1 MNDWVFP
8 LSYVCLRAT
17 EDAMAGRPLKVLELS
32 AAEREELLR
41 WTRRHKSAQALAL
54 RARIVLD
61 CAAGMSNTEVAAS
74 RGVSKQMVC
83 KWRARFI
90 AKRAE
95 GLLDEPRPGKPRTL
109 DDERIEQLIA
119 TTLGTLPRGATHWST
134 RALAEHLAVS
144 QSTVSRVWRA
154 FGLQPHRQATFKL
167 SADPLFIEKVRDIV
181 GLYLDPPVK
190 AMVLCVDEKSQI
202 QALDRTQ
209 PILPM
214 APGLPERRTHDYMRH
229 GTTSLF
235 AALDV
240 ATGRVIGQLHRR
252 HRSGEFLQ
260 FLRTIDAQVPAE
272 LDVHLVMDNY
282 GTHKTPAVRAW
293 FARHPRF
300 HVHFT
305 PTSASWLNQV
315 ERWFALL
322 SEKQIKR
329 GTHRSTSA
337 LEKAIREFLNVH
349 NENPQPF
356 RWNKTADQILASLA
370 RFCKRTSDSPH

>member
-1 MNDWVFP
+1 
-8 LSYVCLRAT
+8 
-17 EDAMAGRPLKVLELS
+17 
-32 AAEREELLR
+32 
-41 WTRRHKSAQALAL
+41 
-54 RARIVLD
+54 
-61 CAAGMSNTEVAAS
+61 
-74 RGVSKQMVC
+74 
-83 KWRARFI
+83 
-90 AKRAE
+90 
-95 GLLDEPRPGKPRTL
+95 
-109 DDERIEQLIA
+109 
-119 TTLGTLPRGATHWST
+119 
-134 RALAEHLAVS
+134 
-144 QSTVSRVWRA
+144 
-154 FGLQPHRQATFKL
+154 
-167 SADPLFIEKVRDIV
+167 
-181 GLYLDPPVK
+181 
-190 AMVLCVDEKSQI
+190 
-202 QALDRTQ
+202 
-209 PILPM
+209 
-214 APGLPERRTHDYMRH
+214 MRH